1 MLATARKLVYHVNSA
16 ARAAECDESEDNQM
30 DIQKIISDV
39 LAKLQGDDNL
49 LAKFKANPTK
59 TIEGLIGIDLPD
71 EQIDAVVKGVLAKIN
86 IDDVAEKA
94 TGIIGALKGLFG
106 KK

>member
-1 MLATARKLVYHVNSA
+1 
-16 ARAAECDESEDNQM
+16 M
-30 DIQKIISDV
+30 DIQKIINDV
-39 LAKLQGDDNL
+39 LAKLQGDNGL
-49 LAKFKANPTK
+49 LAQFKADPAK

-71 EQIDAVVKGVLAKIN
+71 EQINAVVQGVMAKIN

-94 TGIIGALKGLFG
+94 GGIIGWLKGLFG

>member
-1 MLATARKLVYHVNSA
+1 
-16 ARAAECDESEDNQM
+16 M
-30 DIQKIISDV
+30 DIQKIITDV
-39 LAKLQGDDNL
+39 LNKLQNDNGL

-71 EQIDAVVKGVLAKIN
+71 EQIDAVVKGVMAKID
-86 IDDVAEKA
+86 IEDVAKQA
-94 TGIIGALKGLFG
+94 SGIIGKLKGLFG

>member
-1 MLATARKLVYHVNSA
+1 
-16 ARAAECDESEDNQM
+16 M

-39 LAKLQGDDNL
+39 LAKLQGDDSL
-49 LAKFKANPTK
+49 LAKFKAEPVK

-71 EQIDAVVKGVLAKIN
+71 EQLDAVVKGVMAKI
-86 IDDVAEKA
+86 DVEEVAKKA
-94 TGIIGALKGLFG
+94 SGVIGWLKGLLG

>member
-1 MLATARKLVYHVNSA
+1 
-16 ARAAECDESEDNQM
+16 M

-39 LAKLQGDDNL
+39 LAKLEGDDNL
-49 LAKFKANPTK
+49 LAKLKENPTK

-86 IDDVAEKA
+86 LDDVAGKA
-94 TGIIGALKGLFG
+94 KGIMGVLKGLFG

>member
-1 MLATARKLVYHVNSA
+1 
-16 ARAAECDESEDNQM
+16 M

-49 LAKFKANPTK
+49 IAKFKAEPTK
-59 TIEGLIGIDLPD
+59 TLESIIGIDLPD
-71 EQIDAVVKGVLAKIN
+71 EQIDAVVQGVLAKIN
-86 IDDVAEKA
+86 VDEVAEKA
-94 TGIIGALKGLFG
+94 SGIIGWLKGLFG

>member
-1 MLATARKLVYHVNSA
+1 
-16 ARAAECDESEDNQM
+16 M

-39 LAKLQGDDNL
+39 LAKLKGDEGL
-49 LAKFKANPTK
+49 LAKVKAEPVK

-71 EQIDAVVKGVLAKIN
+71 EQLDAVIKGVLAKID
-86 IDDVAEKA
+86 IEDVAKKA
-94 TGIIGALKGLFG
+94 TGLFGKIKGLFG

>member
-1 MLATARKLVYHVNSA
+1 
-16 ARAAECDESEDNQM
+16 M

-39 LAKLQGDDNL
+39 LDKLQGDDGL
-49 LAKFKANPTK
+49 LAKFKAEPVK

-71 EQIDAVVKGVLAKIN
+71 EQLDAVVKGVMAKI
-86 IDDVAEKA
+86 DVEEVAKKA
-94 TGIIGALKGLFG
+94 GGIIGWLKGLLG

>member
-1 MLATARKLVYHVNSA
+1 
-16 ARAAECDESEDNQM
+16 M

-39 LAKLQGDDNL
+39 LTKLEGDNGL

-59 TIEGLIGIDLPD
+59 TIESLIGIDLPD
-71 EQIDAVVKGVLAKIN
+71 EQIDAVVKGVMAKID
-86 IDDVAEKA
+86 IEDVAKQA
-94 TGIIGALKGLFG
+94 TGLLGKLKGIFG

>member
-1 MLATARKLVYHVNSA
+1 
-16 ARAAECDESEDNQM
+16 M

-49 LAKFKANPTK
+49 LANFKANPTK

-71 EQIDAVVKGVLAKIN
+71 EQIDAVVKGVMAKIN
-86 IDDVAEKA
+86 IDDVADKA
-94 TGIIGALKGLFG
+94 KGVMGFLKGLFG

>member
-1 MLATARKLVYHVNSA
+1 
-16 ARAAECDESEDNQM
+16 M
-30 DIQKIISDV
+30 DIQKIIADV
-39 LAKLQGDDNL
+39 LEKLQADDGL

-71 EQIDAVVKGVLAKIN
+71 EQIDAVVKGVMAKID
-86 IDDVAEKA
+86 IEDVAKKA
-94 TGIIGALKGLFG
+94 TGLFGTLKKLFG

>member
-1 MLATARKLVYHVNSA
+1 
-16 ARAAECDESEDNQM
+16 M
-30 DIQKIISDV
+30 DIQKIITDV
-39 LAKLQGDDNL
+39 LNKLQNDNGL

-71 EQIDAVVKGVLAKIN
+71 EQIDAVVKGVMAKIN
-86 IDDVAEKA
+86 VEDVAEKA
-94 TGIIGALKGLFG
+94 TGILGFLKKLFG

>member
-1 MLATARKLVYHVNSA
+1 
-16 ARAAECDESEDNQM
+16 M

-39 LAKLQGDDNL
+39 LAKLQGDDSL
-49 LAKFKANPTK
+49 LAKFKAEPVK

-71 EQIDAVVKGVLAKIN
+71 EQIDAVVKGVMAKID
-86 IDDVAEKA
+86 IEDVAKKA
-94 TGIIGALKGLFG
+94 TGLFGKIKGLFG

>member
-1 MLATARKLVYHVNSA
+1 
-16 ARAAECDESEDNQM
+16 M

-39 LAKLQGDDNL
+39 LAKLKGDEGL
-49 LAKFKANPTK
+49 LAKVKAEPVK

-71 EQIDAVVKGVLAKIN
+71 EQLDAVVKGVMAMIDVEEVAK
-86 IDDVAEKA
+86 KA
-94 TGIIGALKGLFG
+94 SGVIGWLKGLLG

>member
-1 MLATARKLVYHVNSA
+1 
-16 ARAAECDESEDNQM
+16 M

-39 LAKLQGDDNL
+39 LAKLKGDEGL
-49 LAKFKANPTK
+49 LAKVKAEPVK

-71 EQIDAVVKGVLAKIN
+71 EQIDAVVKGVMAKID
-86 IDDVAEKA
+86 IEDVAKQA
-94 TGIIGALKGLFG
+94 TGLLGKLKGLFG

>member
-1 MLATARKLVYHVNSA
+1 
-16 ARAAECDESEDNQM
+16 M
-30 DIQKIISDV
+30 DIQKIITDV
-39 LAKLQGDDNL
+39 LNKLQNDNGL

-71 EQIDAVVKGVLAKIN
+71 EQIDAVVKGVMAKID
-86 IDDVAEKA
+86 IEDVAKQA
-94 TGIIGALKGLFG
+94 TGLLGKLKGLFG

>member
-1 MLATARKLVYHVNSA
+1 
-16 ARAAECDESEDNQM
+16 M

-39 LAKLQGDDNL
+39 LAKLQGDDGL
-49 LAKFKANPTK
+49 LAKFKAEPVK

-71 EQIDAVVKGVLAKIN
+71 EQLDAVVKGVMAKI
-86 IDDVAEKA
+86 DVEEVAKK
-94 TGIIGALKGLFG
+94 TGDIIGWLKGLLG